1 MEYRSEPM
9 ALNPR
14 RPAFRMPWT
23 GESESEEDQ
32 PAHQADAVERAATD
46 AEGAAPAEGAAEA
59 GGPSAELD
67 STPLTETVPPG
78 TNGSHAPE
86 AASPMA
92 AAPASTPEE
101 SAEFL
106 RNLVDAMRGVAE
118 TSRDASVGEL
128 REAVDT
134 RIAELQAGAA
144 ETADELRRKSE
155 LDVAA
160 VGDWE
165 RSETERI
172 REEAERK
179 RNDRRAQLE
188 RQLGEAQAA
197 TDRDVEATRKRLADH
212 EQKLTAF
219 FAELSNITDPAAFVV
234 AARKMPQAPE
244 LTAPAPAASPP
255 APSAATPAADTAP
268 PADATPADDPR
279 LAAMG
284 FPPGQGSEAESD
296 AAPGETDEEPTAE
309 EVPAAESSGDTDLA
323 RRLAQLDERL
333 SGAEAAVEAPAGNGT
348 PIPVAAAA
356 APPAAGT
363 DASTAIVVK
372 GLGSFGAITSFKQA
386 LERVDGIRGVT
397 LSLGPTG
404 EFVYRASHAAEFD
417 LEAAIRAIEGDSA
430 TIDRSDGSFQ
440 VTVSRTR

>member
-1 MEYRSEPM
+1 
-9 ALNPR
+9 
-14 RPAFRMPWT
+14 
-23 GESESEEDQ
+23 
-32 PAHQADAVERAATD
+32 
-46 AEGAAPAEGAAEA
+46 
-59 GGPSAELD
+59 
-67 STPLTETVPPG
+67 
-78 TNGSHAPE
+78 
-86 AASPMA
+86 
-92 AAPASTPEE
+92 
-101 SAEFL
+101 
-106 RNLVDAMRGVAE
+106 MRGVAE

-255 APSAATPAADTAP
+255 APSAATPAADTMP

-284 FPPGQGSEAESD
+284 FPPGQGGEAEGD
-296 AAPGETDEEPTAE
+296 AASADTDEEPHAVE
-309 EVPAAESSGDTDLA
+309 APAAESSGDTDLA

>member
-1 MEYRSEPM
+1 MSEPM

-32 PAHQADAVERAATD
+32 PAQQADAVERAAAD
-46 AEGAAPAEGAAEA
+46 AEGAAEA
-59 GGPSAELD
+59 GSPSAELEPTTL
-67 STPLTETVPPG
+67 SETVPSG
-78 TNGSHAPE
+78 TNGSAPD
-86 AASPMA
+86 AAPPLA

-255 APSAATPAADTAP
+255 APSAATPAADTMP

-284 FPPGQGSEAESD
+284 FTPGQGGEAEGD
-296 AAPGETDEEPTAE
+296 AAAADTVEESHAVE
-309 EVPAAESSGDTDLA
+309 APAAESSGDTDLA

-404 EFVYRASHAAEFD
+404 EFVYRASHATEFD